1 MNGKVIVG
9 ALVVAIAATAGFL
22 LQRSLSSQTTL
33 TQQDAASSAA
43 SAKVAE
49 AGKAS
54 TGAASGEA
62 GTTTASATEETPA
75 APSDNSSEDTPK
87 QRPIPETLPAIALP
101 DRDGVTRPL
110 SEWRGRP
117 VIVNFWATWCG
128 PCREEIPLLKALRNE
143 RSRDRLEIVGIAI
156 DQRDEVLKYA
166 RNIGIDYPILIGEK
180 EGYAAAE
187 AFGVSLVLPFSVFA
201 DSRGRIVTV
210 KVGELHP
217 NEAAFILDR
226 VRDIDSKRLE
236 LAAARQQIAD
246 KMRDLSIERGKHAAE
261 GDPG

>member
-75 APSDNSSEDTPK
+75 APSDGSNEDAPK
-87 QRPIPETLPAIALP
+87 QHPIPETLPAIALP

>member
-1 MNGKVIVG
+1 MNAKVIVG

-22 LQRSLSSQTTL
+22 LQRSLSQHPAL
-33 TQQDAASSAA
+33 TQQDAASA
-43 SAKVAE
+43 
-49 AGKAS
+49 
-54 TGAASGEA
+54 
-62 GTTTASATEETPA
+62 TASAAVGKSRAHAGDDVPASPA
-75 APSDNSSEDTPK
+75 ATASAPSSDNADEGTPK
-87 QRPIPETLPAIALP
+87 SHPIPETLPAISLP

-110 SEWRGRP
+110 SGWKGRP

-143 RSRDRLEIVGIAI
+143 RNRDRLEIVGIAI
-156 DQRDEVLKYA
+156 DQRDAVLKYA
-166 RNIGIDYPILIGEK
+166 RDIGIDYPILIGEK

-201 DSRGRIVTV
+201 DSKGRIVTL

-217 NEAAFILDR
+217 DEAAFILDR
-226 VRDIDSKRLE
+226 VRDIDTKRLE

-246 KMRDLSIERGKHAAE
+246 KMRTLSIERGKHAAE